1 MINVQMGI
9 SIIHIAKVYQIG
21 VMNFFVIIIQLLLIQ
36 ECLCNVSGSKTDTC
50 NERGQCECN
59 CNVVGAKCDECGYE
73 FYKFP
78 DCHGNHLIFQIV
90 VLKITII

>member
-1 MINVQMGI
+1 
-9 SIIHIAKVYQIG
+9 
-21 VMNFFVIIIQLLLIQ
+21 MNFL

-59 CNVVGAKCDECGYE
+59 CNIVGAKCDECGYE

-78 DCHGNHLIFQIV
+78 DCHGNHPIFQIV
-90 VLKITII
+90 GFKNHYNLKINKKK